1 VTLELQKVLALAI
14 DLPQDY
20 KETGIGPERDST
32 GSRLGRN
39 QKQALTN
46 RLVKGRRGQ
55 DAARGIEP
63 RRVDNTLNRMRRKGF
78 GHSKKKKKKKMLQGD
93 PPSSILTSL
102 INVELIIIIVIKPLE
117 LPEVRKGRE
126 SWSIEARDLGKGLCS
141 HTFAPFHRPQRHQV
155 VIVLLPFAQRIR

>member
-78 GHSKKKKKKKMLQGD
+78 GHSKKKKKKKKKKKSRD
-93 PPSSILTSL
+93 PDLPNAASCKSSHPSGTTQYYSQ
-102 INVELIIIIVIKPLE
+102 P
-117 LPEVRKGRE
+117 
-126 SWSIEARDLGKGLCS
+126 
-141 HTFAPFHRPQRHQV
+141 
-155 VIVLLPFAQRIR
+155 IRYYS

>member
-78 GHSKKKKKKKMLQGD
+78 GHSKKKKKKKKKKKLKGGRKTKNRQRQVK
-93 PPSSILTSL
+93 PSI
-102 INVELIIIIVIKPLE
+102 
-117 LPEVRKGRE
+117 
-126 SWSIEARDLGKGLCS
+126 
-141 HTFAPFHRPQRHQV
+141 RHHSV
-155 VIVLLPFAQRIR
+155 